1 MNILTHTE
9 EVLLTEEQHSAV
21 ERLKKEHRA
30 QDLKENLVQDGMDE
44 SIEEPNSDNNKEDTD
59 VSEINDSELLPS
71 GIRGEF
77 KMSRDEMQG
86 TAFTC
91 PHSEG
96 TMVESGGALWDI
108 FRRQDVPKLE
118 AYLRKHFK
126 EFRHVYCSP
135 VEQVI
140 SEKSELCFNMSDG
153 LIFLTSYALFLLGNS
168 SNL

>member
-30 QDLKENLVQDGMDE
+30 QDLKENLVRDGMDE

-91 PHSEG
+91 PHLEG

-140 SEKSELCFNMSDG
+140 SEKSELCFNTSDG
-153 LIFLTSYALFLLGNS
+153 LIFLTSYALFLLGHS
-168 SNL
+168 SNS